1 MTKKVRSYRNPNWL
15 LKRLLRKLGGQSGA
29 LLMEVTVTL
38 AVFGVLGS
46 AVMGAVQTSNVSKTY
61 VDVEATAES
70 LILNQMSYIL
80 EQPYKAPGEDYD
92 TISLPSGYT
101 LDVDTLTHDVSST
114 EIEKIRITVYQEGK
128 LIEIHEELRAN
139 R

>member
-1 MTKKVRSYRNPNWL
+1 MIGNER
-15 LKRLLRKLGGQSGA
+15 GA

-46 AVMGAVQTSNVSKTY
+46 AVLSAVQTTNVSRAH
-61 VDVEATAES
+61 VDVDSTADN
-70 LILNQMSYIL
+70 LIRNQMSYIL
-80 EQPYKAPGEDYD
+80 EQAYKPPGENYD
-92 TISLPSGYT
+92 TITLPNGYT

-114 EIEKIRITVYQEGK
+114 DIEMIRITVYQEGNQV
-128 LIEIHEELRAN
+128 EVHEELRAN

>member
-1 MTKKVRSYRNPNWL
+1 MRTKAKKSSCLDWL
-15 LKRLLRKLGGQSGA
+15 LRVLGSGLGRQRGA

-61 VDVEATAES
+61 VDVEATTES